1 MSDKKY
7 NINKNERIA
16 LTLGDAGENHIGME
30 MVGKLQE
37 KGSGY
42 TMKDLSK
49 IKKWFEK
56 NNIIKNGYNTKL
68 KCEIINMNKF
78 NEIAGV
84 LILRNYITKKR
95 QSNIFNEM
103 NNFTWDSKYWD
114 TRRKK
119 VLNKHA
125 RTNVVFVDGISQK
138 PDYKNKKGTIV
149 NTKNLKKLYSF
160 KKNII
165 SNLKKA
171 LKNTTT
177 KSIPLIIEGNRYF
190 DLKKCGIGYHG
201 DSERTRVICLSLGAD
216 NYPMQWQ
223 WFKNSK
229 PIGNPYKININSGDV
244 YIMSEKAVGQE
255 WKKRSIYT
263 LRHAA
268 GATKYTSLERY
279 NK

>member
-1 MSDKKY
+1 
-7 NINKNERIA
+7 
-16 LTLGDAGENHIGME
+16 ME
-30 MVGKLQE
+30 MVGKLGE
-37 KGSGY
+37 KGTGY
-42 TMKDLSK
+42 TMKDLSEA
-49 IKKWFEK
+49 KKWFEN
-56 NNIIKNGYNTKL
+56 NNIIKNGYNTNI
-68 KCEIINMNKF
+68 KCDLINMNKF
-78 NEIAGV
+78 NEKAGV

-95 QSNIFNEM
+95 QSKIFNEM
-103 NNFTWDSKYWD
+103 NSFRWDSKYWD

-125 RTNVVFVDGISQK
+125 RTNVVFVDDISQK
-138 PDYKNKKGTIV
+138 PDYKNKKGTII

-177 KSIPLIIEGNRYF
+177 KSIPLIVEGNRYF

-216 NYPMQWQ
+216 EYPMQWQ

-229 PIGNPYKININSGDV
+229 PVGDPYKIKINSGDV

-268 GATKYTSLERY
+268 GAKKYISLDRY
-279 NK
+279 KK

>member
-1 MSDKKY
+1 MTDKKF
-7 NINKNERIA
+7 NVNKNERIA
-16 LTLGDAGENHIGME
+16 LTLGDAGENHTGME
-30 MVGKLQE
+30 MVGKLGK

-42 TMKDLSK
+42 TMENLNQ
-49 IKKWFEK
+49 IKKWFEN
-56 NNIIKNGYNTKL
+56 NNITKNGYNTNI
-68 KCEIINMNKF
+68 KCEIINMNKY
-78 NEIAGV
+78 NESAGV
-84 LILRNYITKKR
+84 LILRNYITKKK
-95 QSNIFNEM
+95 QYKIFNEM
-103 NNFTWDSKYWD
+103 NNFQWDSKYWD
-114 TRRKK
+114 TRRKR

-125 RTNVVFVDGISQK
+125 RSNVVFVDGITQE
-138 PDYKNKKGTIV
+138 PDYKNKKGTII
-149 NTKNLKKLYSF
+149 NTKNVKHLYSF

-177 KSIPLIIEGNRYF
+177 KSIPLIVEGNRYF

-201 DSERTRVICLSLGAD
+201 DSERTRVVCLSLGAD
-216 NYPMQWQ
+216 EYPMQWQ

-229 PIGNPYKININSGDV
+229 PIGTPYKIKINSGDV

-268 GATKYTSLERY
+268 GAKKYISLERY